1 MLETRRLLKE
11 SKYKRIIIDESDKMI
26 IEPYDSEPLSIYC
39 DKDDNDNSNKMSTQS
54 KDDDKEDEDD
64 EMEDVKENEEDEER
78 PRKKQPHKKQLQPP
92 PPQQPQPL
100 PQQEDDEM
108 EDEIDIEEDEEDEE
122 DDERPRKKQLH
133 KKQPQPQQQPQPLP
147 QQEDDGMEDEIDV
160 EEDEEDEEDIEEDEE
175 DEEDDERPRKKQP
188 HKKQPQQAERKED
201 KKEINKNFVDIGQ
214 DLFALLKNINK
225 LPTPPPTNNPKY
237 TTEKYRQILI
247 NHLSKISSVNEFD
260 LNLREIFMTV
270 PFQPLPSLPSSLSSP
285 SQPLP
290 SLPSSSSFSQPLPS
304 LSSQKSSLG
313 FIMNEE
319 YEDPSLLISLPIN
332 ELITKQ
338 NQVCTFISNKI
349 VNIYETTLKNQVQS
363 EILRRCQFN
372 NLILILEYYEKLEI
386 FCNIHLVR
394 TKGKTVKSQ
403 AAKMI
408 AKSSKSSEEQPPRIK
423 VNEITIIISQAT
435 RIRRLLKIASND
447 YNIFYAFPDLR
458 PQLFLPKKSSVV
470 NFERWLNLVET
481 GELPSIEKGEQLY
494 NEYKEKRRVEREKFL
509 LEE

>member
-122 DDERPRKKQLH
+122 DDERPRKKQ
-133 KKQPQPQQQPQPLP
+133 
-147 QQEDDGMEDEIDV
+147 
-160 EEDEEDEEDIEEDEE
+160 
-175 DEEDDERPRKKQP
+175 P

-247 NHLSKISSVNEFD
+247 HYLSKISSVNEFD

-338 NQVCTFISNKI
+338 NQVCTFISNEI

-458 PQLFLPKKSSVV
+458 PQLFLPKKLSVV